1 VIAERK
7 IKDPRGGHMGMIA
20 IPKRGFFGNQIR
32 SCLPPHL
39 NNKTASIFPHKA
51 HNLNGRNPKIP

>member
-1 VIAERK
+1 
-7 IKDPRGGHMGMIA
+7 MGMIA
-20 IPKRGFFGNQIR
+20 IPKRSFFGNQIR